1 MEKILSEGEI
11 HENRVIWIEAL
22 ESNKYPQAR
31 FKLFNGKGYCCLGVA
46 EKVLTEES
54 PFEKTPGTEI
64 SIIANRSRYSKIRN
78 LLGLS
83 KDDELLFIRYNDNQ
97 KLSFPQIAQK
107 AREMWGIKS

>member
-46 EKVLTEES
+46 EKIFTGES
-54 PFEKTPGTEI
+54 SSEI
-64 SIIANRSRYSKIRN
+64 LGFNRYLKIGSF
-78 LLGLS
+78 LGLS
-83 KDDELLFIRYNDNQ
+83 EDDKYLFIMYNDTL

-107 AREMWGIKS
+107 ARKMWGIKS

>member
-22 ESNKYPQAR
+22 ESNKYPQTR

-46 EKVLTEES
+46 EKIFTGES
-54 PFEKTPGTEI
+54 SSEI
-64 SIIANRSRYSKIRN
+64 LGFSRYLKIKN